1 MTEKGRKK
9 RVKRAFW
16 NSRVNN
22 QSGAK
27 VRRQKGQTDNEKTT
41 NEDYVILAA
50 TTAFSS
56 FFIFYLLF
64 TSLFTLFVE
73 KFLCKITQPQNF
85 CNIEILWLSLT
96 TNVSTKIKINH
107 IEPQPRVLYEEA
119 KFWTYRLVLGERLG
133 MSILW
138 AKSFGSSK
146 KHRGFGLAPMCEF
159 SSISYICSICAV
171 NWIKER
177 NCL

>member
-1 MTEKGRKK
+1 MWNDGKRKK
-9 RVKRAFW
+9 KTCQTHAFW

-27 VRRQKGQTDNEKTT
+27 VRRQRGQTDNEKTT
-41 NEDYVILAA
+41 NEDYVILTA
-50 TTAFSS
+50 TTTISS

-64 TSLFTLFVE
+64 TSLTTLFVE
-73 KFLCKITQPQNF
+73 KFLCKIAQPLNF

-107 IEPQPRVLYEEA
+107 IELQHCVLYKE
-119 KFWTYRLVLGERLG
+119 FRTYRLVLGERLG

-138 AKSFGSSK
+138 AIFFWFFK
-146 KHRGFGLAPMCEF
+146 KNRG
-159 SSISYICSICAV
+159 
-171 NWIKER
+171 
-177 NCL
+177 